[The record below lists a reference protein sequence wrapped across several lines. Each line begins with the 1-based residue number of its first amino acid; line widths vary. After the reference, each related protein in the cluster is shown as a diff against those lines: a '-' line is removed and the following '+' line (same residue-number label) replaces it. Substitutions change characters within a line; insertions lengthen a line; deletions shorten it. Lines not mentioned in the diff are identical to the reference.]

1 MHTFNTD
8 DTAMLRRFCAEHSL
22 SLRWGE
28 TDAGDQ
34 WAILGEDH
42 PVTITR
48 ERGRY
53 TAIDEDGAGL
63 ASGETLSDALAV
75 IE

>member
-1 MHTFNTD
+1 MNTFNTD
-8 DTAMLRRFCAEHSL
+8 DTAMLRRYAAEHSL

-28 TDAGDQ
+28 TDQGDQ
-34 WAILGEDH
+34 WAILGQDH

-53 TAIDEDGAGL
+53 TAIDEDGTGL
-63 ASGETLSDALAV
+63 VSADTLSAALGV